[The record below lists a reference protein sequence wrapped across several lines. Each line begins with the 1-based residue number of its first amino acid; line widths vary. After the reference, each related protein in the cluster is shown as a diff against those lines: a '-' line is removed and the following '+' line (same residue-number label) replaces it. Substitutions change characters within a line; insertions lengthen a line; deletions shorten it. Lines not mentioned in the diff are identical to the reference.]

1 MTLQSRPRDRR
12 QWGLQQEHQEG
23 LQEEHQEGLL
33 QKHQETPSALDAGG
47 YSSLMYASCGSQ
59 VLGNQESSAR
69 FPSIV

>member
-23 LQEEHQEGLL
+23 LQ